1 MQDAEIAA
9 KIEIIEKL
17 TTELGKTRDE
27 NEHYVSVIM
36 EQKTKKADEMDE
48 VQQLNQELINA
59 KASLA
64 IEKERFESKQVE
76 FEQMRES
83 FTSMEQSMN

>member
-9 KIEIIEKL
+9 KQEMIEKL

-36 EQKTKKADEMDE
+36 EQKTK
-48 VQQLNQELINA
+48 
-59 KASLA
+59 
-64 IEKERFESKQVE
+64 
-76 FEQMRES
+76 
-83 FTSMEQSMN
+83 